1 MATWQQGIG
10 AFGWAETQRC
20 TGRTAFSE
28 ERLRAGTE
36 PWAACGCEPGGGK
49 MIRSRGKW
57 GCGSPEG
64 TGRENCE
71 EEGEG
76 LSVLNQE
83 DGVQCSECL
92 SSSVSPRSG

>member
-1 MATWQQGIG
+1 
-10 AFGWAETQRC
+10 
-20 TGRTAFSE
+20 
-28 ERLRAGTE
+28 
-36 PWAACGCEPGGGK
+36 
-49 MIRSRGKW
+49 MIRTRGER